1 MPGPGGRLVVPPHM
15 RTPPTVSL
23 LTSAEEIPNT
33 PTDGDPTGEHWLNG
47 IEYRRDRCG
56 TGDAGFVGCDPGE
69 NWDTVTK
76 NIDADSALVTAD
88 PFLVWEG
95 DSCSSFGF
103 PINDYVGRAQRALA
117 ATEAYQVEKEYWSGL
132 VAQAGIAAGLPYTDD
147 GWLTTNEPPGQATD
161 VTSASAV
168 SPVRALGLLHEA
180 LGDCNGG
187 GRGMIHMA
195 AEVLPHFWQF
205 DLFRRDAARF
215 FDMRDHIIVPGYGYN
230 DTGIDDVEPGEDE
243 AWIFAT
249 GMVRF
254 WRTPSIVL
262 PGSFKEAFDRENNL
276 VTYRAERYYLVDDD
290 RCCRFAA
297 LVDLTV

>member
-1 MPGPGGRLVVPPHM
+1 M

-23 LTSAEEIPNT
+23 LTSAEEVPNT
-33 PTDGDPTGEHWLNG
+33 PSENDPEGVHWLNG
-47 IEYRRDRCG
+47 ITYRREHCG
-56 TGDAGFVGCDPGE
+56 VGDAGYVYCDP
-69 NWDTVTK
+69 D
-76 NIDADSALVTAD
+76 DAYSKDLDDDPEIITTD
-88 PFLVWEG
+88 PFLVWNG

-103 PINDYVGRAQRALA
+103 PSNDYVGRAMRALA

-132 VAQAGIAAGLPYTDD
+132 AAQAGTGYDD
-147 GWLTTNEPPGQATD
+147 SQWLTTNNAPGQATD
-161 VTSASAV
+161 VTGGTAV
-168 SPVRALGLLHEA
+168 PPVRALGLLHEA

-187 GRGMIHMA
+187 GRGMVHMA

-205 DLFRRDAARF
+205 DLFRRDGARF
-215 FDMRDHIIVPGYGYN
+215 FDMRDHIIVPGYGYD
-230 DTGIDDVEPGEDE
+230 DTGIDDAAPGVDE

-249 GMVRF
+249 GMVRY
-254 WRTPSIVL
+254 WRTPVDLI
-262 PGSFKEAFDRENNL
+262 PGSFTEAFDRVNNL